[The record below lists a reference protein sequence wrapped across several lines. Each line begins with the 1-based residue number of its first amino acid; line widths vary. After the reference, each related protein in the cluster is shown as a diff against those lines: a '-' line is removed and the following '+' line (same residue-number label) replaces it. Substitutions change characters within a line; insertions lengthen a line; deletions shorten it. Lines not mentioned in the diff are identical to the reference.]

1 MAASTSGYRATGS
14 VGKRCSCRDGANKL
28 LGKDC
33 PKLKRSEHG
42 QWFWRLELP
51 EDSDGR
57 ARPRRRSGFTTST
70 AAQAE
75 LDLARDLLAIPE
87 RGDDAA
93 LCAVG
98 DLIAEALSD
107 KAPLPEIDAVRQLLR
122 AGVVRLTHPT
132 VGQWLAEWLAGKKN
146 VRAGTLRTYTSHVR
160 LYLAPDLGKVRLD
173 KLRVEHVEDMFEM
186 IVEFNDEIA
195 AARASKDPARIAAVR
210 YRRPVGATTMQR
222 IRATLRIALN
232 TAISRELI
240 TFNAAKW
247 VKLPPENRPPALVW
261 TPERISR
268 WKSTGQLPSP
278 VMVWTPAQTGQ
289 FLDHITG
296 DRLYGLF
303 HLVAHCGLRRGE
315 ACGLR
320 WIDTDLTRD
329 PATGEAMGSIHV
341 LDQIVQLGWETIH
354 SVPKT
359 DESMSTVALDPI
371 TALELLEH
379 RVRQDT
385 ERQSVVSSDGV
396 WVQTGLVFTDPVG
409 GELHPAAVT
418 KHFRALTE
426 QAGLPPIRLHDLR
439 HGTATIA
446 LSAGVDMKVVQH
458 MLRHKNL
465 STTSNLYTSVLPE
478 VARAAA
484 AEIAAAIP
492 RLAQP
497 AAGAPVE
504 VAS

>member
-1 MAASTSGYRATGS
+1 MAAGSPGYRATGS
-14 VGKRCSCRDGANKL
+14 VGKRCACRDGANKL
-28 LGKDC
+28 LGKEC

-51 EDSDGR
+51 EDADGR
-57 ARPRRRSGFTTST
+57 ARPRRRSGFSTST

-75 LDLARDLLAIPE
+75 LDTARDLLSIPE
-87 RGDDAA
+87 PGDQAA

-107 KAPLPEIDAVRQLLR
+107 KASLPATDAVRQLLR
-122 AGVVRLTHPT
+122 AGVARLTHPT
-132 VGQWLAEWLAGKKN
+132 VGHWLGEWLAGKKN
-146 VRAGTLRTYTSHVR
+146 VRPGTLRTYTSHVR
-160 LYLAPDLGKVRLD
+160 LYLEPYLGKLRLD
-173 KLRVEHVEDMFEM
+173 KLRVEHVEDMFDM
-186 IVEFNDEIA
+186 ITEFNDEIA
-195 AARASKDPARIAAVR
+195 AARASGDSARIVAVR

-247 VKLPPENRPPALVW
+247 VKLPPETRPPALVW
-261 TPERISR
+261 TPERTSR
-268 WKSTGQLPSP
+268 WKATGQLPSP

-329 PATGEAMGSIHV
+329 PATGEAAGSIHV
-341 LDQIVQLGWETIH
+341 LDQIVQLGWGTIH
-354 SVPKT
+354 SEPKT
-359 DESMSTVALDPI
+359 DESRSTVALDPT
-371 TALELLEH
+371 TALELIEH
-379 RVRQDT
+379 QVRQDV
-385 ERQSVVSSDGV
+385 ERQSVISSGGG
-396 WVQTGLVFTDPVG
+396 WVQTGLVFTDPG
-409 GELHPAAVT
+409 GDELHPAAVT
-418 KHFRALTE
+418 TRFRALTE

-439 HGTATIA
+439 HGAATIA
-446 LSAGVDMKVVQH
+446 LAAGVDMKVVQH